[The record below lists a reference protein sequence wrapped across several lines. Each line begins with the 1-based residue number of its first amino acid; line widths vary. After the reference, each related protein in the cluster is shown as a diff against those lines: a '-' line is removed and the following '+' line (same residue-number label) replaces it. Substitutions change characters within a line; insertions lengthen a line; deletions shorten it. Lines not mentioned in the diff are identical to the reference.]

1 MHILFFVKKL
11 LKKNV
16 FKTKHRPGAERCT
29 SSLNGARM
37 HAGCTRSAPGRDP
50 CGLLKGALRLQIV
63 NIYRASSGLRWI
75 CDHGRRRNEIR
86 KGPARSRNSTA
97 SRRVRKSYGA
107 RWICESPF
115 TMYKIFK
122 PQLCYESYLDQ
133 LSVKNRKLLAKF
145 RLSSCKLNAITGKY
159 KNNDNNKLCKMCD
172 LNDIEDE
179 FHFVLLC
186 PKYLILRQKYIKPYF
201 F

>member
-1 MHILFFVKKL
+1 
-11 LKKNV
+11 
-16 FKTKHRPGAERCT
+16 
-29 SSLNGARM
+29 
-37 HAGCTRSAPGRDP
+37 
-50 CGLLKGALRLQIV
+50 
-63 NIYRASSGLRWI
+63 
-75 CDHGRRRNEIR
+75 
-86 KGPARSRNSTA
+86 
-97 SRRVRKSYGA
+97 
-107 RWICESPF
+107 
-115 TMYKIFK
+115 MYKFFK

-179 FHFVLLC
+179 FHFVLVC

-201 F
+201 FKKPSVYKLCQLLSSNRNSLTNLCKFFSEAFIQRH